1 MSSIV
6 VDIKEQVVLLTLNR
20 PDKFNAFNRE
30 MALRLQQEL
39 DACKDSSVR
48 AVVITGSGKAF
59 CAGQD
64 LGEVVDPDGP
74 GMARILKEHYNPIVT
89 RIRALGKPVIAA
101 VNGVA
106 AGAGANLALC
116 ADITI
121 AGESASFIQA
131 FSKIG
136 LVPDTAGSYFLPRLV
151 GMQRATA
158 LMMTGEKVSATQA
171 ASMGMIWKVVADA
184 DLMQEAAQLGR
195 QLATL
200 PTTALGLIKQQLKGS
215 FENTLE
221 EQLQLEDQLQ
231 QKAASTADFKEGVQA
246 FLEKRAPRFTG
257 E

>member
-6 VDIKEQVVLLTLNR
+6 VDIKDQVVLLTLHR

-39 DACKDSSVR
+39 DACQTSSIR
-48 AVVITGSGKAF
+48 AVIITGSGKAF

-64 LGEVVDPDGP
+64 LGEVVDPEGP

-89 RIRALGKPVIAA
+89 RIRQLNKPVIAA

-121 AGESASFIQA
+121 AGASASFIQA

-136 LVPDTAGSYFLPRLV
+136 LVPDTGGSYFLPRLI
-151 GMQRATA
+151 GWQRATA
-158 LMMTGEKVSATQA
+158 LMMTGEKITATEA
-171 ASMGMIWKVVADA
+171 AAMGMIWKVVPDA
-184 DLMQEAAQLGR
+184 ELLQQAIALGQ
-195 QLATL
+195 QLATM
-200 PTTALGLIKQQLKGS
+200 PSTALGLIKQQLKGS
-215 FENTLE
+215 FENTLD
-221 EQLQLEDQLQ
+221 EQLQLEDTLQ
-231 QKAASTADFKEGVQA
+231 QKAAGTADFKEGVQA
-246 FLEKRAPRFTG
+246 FLEKRTPRFTG

>member
-6 VDIKEQVVLLTLNR
+6 VDIKDQVALLTLHR

-30 MALRLQQEL
+30 MALRLQEEL
-39 DACKDSSVR
+39 DACKTHAVR
-48 AVVITGSGKAF
+48 AVIITGSGKAF

-64 LGEVVDPDGP
+64 LGEVVDPEGP

-89 RIRALGKPVIAA
+89 RIRQLKKPVIAA

-136 LVPDTAGSYFLPRLV
+136 LVPDTGGSYFLPRLI
-151 GMQRATA
+151 GWQRATA
-158 LMMTGEKVSATQA
+158 LMMTGEKVSATA
-171 ASMGMIWKVVADA
+171 AAGMGMIWKVVPDA
-184 DLMQEAAQLGR
+184 DLLQEAIALGQ
-195 QLATL
+195 QLATM
-200 PTTALGLIKQQLKGS
+200 PTTALGLIKQQLKSS

-231 QKAASTADFKEGVQA
+231 QKAAGTADFKEGVQA
-246 FLEKRAPRFTG
+246 FLEKRTPRFTG

>member
-6 VDIKEQVVLLTLNR
+6 VDIKDQVVLLTLHR

-30 MALRLQQEL
+30 MALRLQEEL
-39 DACKDSSVR
+39 DACQSSTVR
-48 AVVITGSGKAF
+48 AVIITGSGKAF

-64 LGEVVDPDGP
+64 LGEVVDPEGP

-89 RIRALGKPVIAA
+89 RIRQLNKPVIAA

-121 AGESASFIQA
+121 ASESASFIQA

-136 LVPDTAGSYFLPRLV
+136 LVPDTGGSYFLPRLI
-151 GMQRATA
+151 GWQRATA
-158 LMMTGEKVSATQA
+158 LMMTGEKVTATA
-171 ASMGMIWKVVADA
+171 AADMGMIWKVVPDA
-184 DLMQEAAQLGR
+184 ELIQQATALGQ
-195 QLATL
+195 QLATM

-221 EQLQLEDQLQ
+221 MQLQLEDQLQ
-231 QKAASTADFKEGVQA
+231 QKAAGTADFKEGVQA
-246 FLEKRAPRFTG
+246 FLEKRTPRFTG

>member
-6 VDIKEQVVLLTLNR
+6 VNIKDQVALITLHR

-39 DACKDSSVR
+39 DTCQNSSVR
-48 AVVITGSGKAF
+48 AVIITGSGKAF

-64 LGEVVDPDGP
+64 LGEVVDPEGP
-74 GMARILKEHYNPIVT
+74 GMVRILKEHYNPIVM
-89 RIRALGKPVIAA
+89 RIRQLQKPVIAA

-121 AGESASFIQA
+121 AGESASFMQA

-136 LVPDTAGSYFLPRLV
+136 LVPDTGGSYFLPRLI
-151 GMQRATA
+151 GWQRATA
-158 LMMTGEKVSATQA
+158 LMMTGEKVTATEA
-171 ASMGMIWKVVADA
+171 AAIGMIWKVVPDA
-184 DLMQEAAQLGR
+184 ELLQQATALAQ
-195 QLATL
+195 QLANM
-200 PTTALGLIKQQLKGS
+200 PTTALGLIKQQLKSS
-215 FENTLE
+215 FENSLE

-231 QKAASTADFKEGVQA
+231 QKAAGTADFKEGVQA
-246 FLEKRAPRFTG
+246 FLEKRTPRFTG

>member
-6 VDIKEQVVLLTLNR
+6 VEIKDQVALLTLNR
-20 PDKFNAFNRE
+20 PEKFNSFNRE

-39 DACKDSSVR
+39 DACQRSSVR
-48 AVVITGSGKAF
+48 AVIITGSGKAF

-64 LGEVVDPDGP
+64 LGEVVDPEGP
-74 GMARILKEHYNPIVT
+74 GMASILKEHYNPIVT
-89 RIRALGKPVIAA
+89 QIRELNKPVIAA

-116 ADITI
+116 ADITM

-136 LVPDTAGSYFLPRLV
+136 LVPDTGGSYFLPRRV
-151 GMQRATA
+151 GLQRATA
-158 LMMTGEKVSATQA
+158 LMMTGEKITATQA
-171 ASMGMIWKVVADA
+171 AAMGMIWKVVADT
-184 DLMQEAAQLGR
+184 DLLQQAETLAQ
-195 QLATL
+195 QLATM

-215 FENTLE
+215 FENSLE

-231 QKAASTADFKEGVQA
+231 QKAAGTADFKEGVQA
-246 FLEKRAPRFTG
+246 FLEKRTPRFTG

>member
-6 VDIKEQVVLLTLNR
+6 VDIKDQVALLTLHR

-39 DACKDSSVR
+39 DACENSSVR
-48 AVVITGSGKAF
+48 AVIITGSGKAF

-64 LGEVVDPDGP
+64 LGEVVDPEGP
-74 GMARILKEHYNPIVT
+74 GMARILKEHYNPIVM
-89 RIRALGKPVIAA
+89 RIRQLQKPVIAA

-136 LVPDTAGSYFLPRLV
+136 LVPDTGGSYFLPRLI
-151 GMQRATA
+151 GWQRATA
-158 LMMTGEKVSATQA
+158 LMMTGEKITATEA
-171 ASMGMIWKVVADA
+171 AAMGMIWKVVPDSELLQQATS
-184 DLMQEAAQLGR
+184 LGH
-195 QLATL
+195 QLATM

-215 FENTLE
+215 FENSLE
-221 EQLQLEDQLQ
+221 EQLRLEDELQ
-231 QKAASTADFKEGVQA
+231 QKAAGTADFREGVQA
-246 FLEKRAPRFTG
+246 FLEKRSPRFKG

>member
-1 MSSIV
+1 MSSII
-6 VDIKEQVVLLTLNR
+6 VDVKDQVALLTLHR

-39 DACKDSSVR
+39 DICENSSVR
-48 AVVITGSGKAF
+48 AVIITGSGKAF

-64 LGEVVDPDGP
+64 LGEVVDPEGP

-89 RIRALGKPVIAA
+89 RIRQLKKPVIAA

-116 ADITI
+116 ADITL

-136 LVPDTAGSYFLPRLV
+136 LVPDTGGSYFLPRLI
-151 GMQRATA
+151 GWQRATA
-158 LMMTGEKVSATQA
+158 LMMTGEKITATQA
-171 ASMGMIWKVVADA
+171 AAMGMIWKVVADA
-184 DLMQEAAQLGR
+184 ELLQQATNLAQ
-195 QLATL
+195 QLATM

-231 QKAASTADFKEGVQA
+231 QKAAGTADFKEGVQA
-246 FLEKRAPRFTG
+246 FLEKRTPRFTG

>member
-6 VDIKEQVVLLTLNR
+6 VDIKDQVALLTLHR

-39 DACKDSSVR
+39 DACQTSSIR
-48 AVVITGSGKAF
+48 AVIITGSGKAF

-64 LGEVVDPDGP
+64 LGEVVDPEGP
-74 GMARILKEHYNPIVT
+74 GMARILNEHYNPIVT
-89 RIRALGKPVIAA
+89 RIRQLNKPVIAA

-121 AGESASFIQA
+121 AGQSASFIQA

-136 LVPDTAGSYFLPRLV
+136 LVPDTGGSYFLPRLI
-151 GMQRATA
+151 GWQRATA
-158 LMMTGEKVSATQA
+158 LMMTGEKITATEA
-171 ASMGMIWKVVADA
+171 AAMGMIWKVVPDTELLQQATT
-184 DLMQEAAQLGR
+184 LSQ
-195 QLATL
+195 QLATM

-215 FENTLE
+215 FENTLD
-221 EQLQLEDQLQ
+221 EQLQLEDKLQ
-231 QKAASTADFKEGVQA
+231 QKAAGTADFKEGVQA
-246 FLEKRAPRFTG
+246 FLEKRTPRFTG